1 MPNVRVSMNVSLW
14 GTQQNYAKSIFAI
27 IGAALFVLSTNL
39 ASILSGMKS
48 VADLHSHSRYS
59 DGTLSV
65 TELVTLAKSRG
76 VALLA
81 LTDHDELQGMPEA
94 KLAAQQQGL
103 QWVSGVE
110 ISAQWAGASVHILG
124 LRIDAD
130 DMALR
135 AALNSTRKMRKV
147 RAQQMSDSL
156 AEAGI
161 PNVFRGALA
170 YAPNPE
176 LISRTHFARYLVDT
190 GVCASFGEVFGR
202 FMKPGKPGYVKQ
214 EWLPMTDAISL
225 IHGAGGRAVL
235 AHPGRYEV
243 DPFGGVNSLL
253 RAFVDAGG
261 DGVEVV
267 CAAHHPSEWAQFG
280 ALARKFGLLASIGS
294 DFHSHAESRVKFGD
308 LPLLSPNLKPVW
320 HDWPEAE
327 CLYA

>member
-1 MPNVRVSMNVSLW
+1 ME
-14 GTQQNYAKSIFAI
+14 G
-27 IGAALFVLSTNL
+27 
-39 ASILSGMKS
+39 

-65 TELVTLAKSRG
+65 VDLVSLAKSRG
-76 VALLA
+76 VNLLA

-94 KLAAQQQGL
+94 KLAARELGL

-110 ISAQWAGASVHILG
+110 VSAEWQGASIHILG
-124 LRIDAD
+124 LRIDAEH
-130 DMALR
+130 AGLR
-135 AALNSTRKMRKV
+135 AALSSIREMRKV
-147 RAQQMSDSL
+147 RAQRMSDSL
-156 AEAGI
+156 AKAGI
-161 PNVFRGALA
+161 ANVLAGAMA

-176 LISRTHFARYLVDT
+176 LISRTHFARYLVDS
-190 GVCASFGEVFGR
+190 GVCGSFGEVFGR

-214 EWLPMTDAISL
+214 EWLPMAQAISL
-225 IHGAGGRAVL
+225 IHDAGGRAVI

-243 DPFGGVNSLL
+243 DPIGGVNALL
-253 RAFVDAGG
+253 QAFTDAGG

-280 ALARKFGLLASIGS
+280 ALARRFGLLASIGS

-308 LPLLSPNLKPVW
+308 LPRLSPHLKPVW

-327 CLYA
+327 CLYGKNGA

>member
-1 MPNVRVSMNVSLW
+1 
-14 GTQQNYAKSIFAI
+14 
-27 IGAALFVLSTNL
+27 
-39 ASILSGMKS
+39 MKG

-59 DGTLSV
+59 DGTLAV
-65 TELVTLAKSRG
+65 AELVSLAKSRG
-76 VALLA
+76 VHLLA
-81 LTDHDELQGMPEA
+81 LTDHDELQGLPEA
-94 KLAAQQQGL
+94 RLAAREHGL

-110 ISAQWAGASVHILG
+110 ISAGWQGASIHILG
-124 LRIDAD
+124 LRIDGEDAD
-130 DMALR
+130 LR
-135 AALNSTRKMRKV
+135 AALSSTRGMRKV
-147 RAQQMSDSL
+147 RAQRMSDSL

-161 PNVFRGALA
+161 ANVLAGAMA

-190 GVCASFGEVFGR
+190 GVCGSFGEVFSR
-202 FMKPGKPGYVKQ
+202 YMKPGKPGYCKQ

-243 DPFGGVNSLL
+243 DLLGGVNSLL
-253 RAFVDAGG
+253 QAFTDAGG

-280 ALARKFGLLASIGS
+280 ALARRFGLLAAIGS

-308 LPLLSPNLKPVW
+308 LPHLSPNLKPVW

>member
-1 MPNVRVSMNVSLW
+1 
-14 GTQQNYAKSIFAI
+14 
-27 IGAALFVLSTNL
+27 
-39 ASILSGMKS
+39 MKG

-59 DGTLSV
+59 DGTLCV
-65 TELVTLAKSRG
+65 ADLVSLAKSRG
-76 VALLA
+76 VNLLA
-81 LTDHDELQGMPEA
+81 LTDHDELQGLPEA
-94 KLAAQQQGL
+94 KLAAQHQGL

-110 ISAQWAGASVHILG
+110 VSAEWRGASVHILG
-124 LRIDAD
+124 LRIDAEHAGLRS
-130 DMALR
+130 ALGGIR
-135 AALNSTRKMRKV
+135 EMRKV
-147 RAQQMSDSL
+147 RAQRMSDSL

-161 PNVFRGALA
+161 ANVLAGALA

-190 GVCASFGEVFGR
+190 GVCGSFGEVFSR

-214 EWLPMTDAISL
+214 DWLPMQDAISL
-225 IHGAGGRAVL
+225 IQDAGGRAVL
-235 AHPGRYEV
+235 AHPARYEV
-243 DPFGGVNSLL
+243 DPFGGVNALMQ
-253 RAFVDAGG
+253 AFTDMGG

-308 LPLLSPNLKPVW
+308 LPRLSPNLKPVW